1 LPSVEQQL
9 FSTAPV
15 YDDLEKLTLTVSL
28 TRLRDHLGNDP
39 ATTRALNGKTP
50 AEAAAWYVEHTKLKD
65 VAFRKSLYEGG
76 LDAVNKSDDPLI
88 ALMRDIDPEVRQLRK
103 RYDDEVD
110 AVVRREGGR
119 IAQGRF
125 KAEGLSFYPDATFTL
140 RLSYGAVRGYTEDG
154 RGSVVP
160 KGTKIDYY
168 TRMSGAFAREQK
180 MGAKDPYA
188 LPQSWHAAKSKL
200 DLNTALDFVSTAD
213 SIGGNSG
220 SPIVNRKG
228 ELVGINF
235 DRNMQGLGRNFY
247 YSEEGMRHIA
257 VDARGIIESL
267 RKIYGADAL
276 ANELVG
282 PRASAAKNAATR
294 SKKQR

>member
-1 LPSVEQQL
+1 M
-9 FSTAPV
+9 
-15 YDDLEKLTLTVSL
+15 
-28 TRLRDHLGNDP
+28 
-39 ATTRALNGKTP
+39 LNGKTP
-50 AEAAAWYVEHTKLKD
+50 AEAAAYYIDNTKLKD

-76 LDAVNKSDDPLI
+76 WTAVSKSDDPLI
-88 ALMRDIDPEVRQLRK
+88 ALMRDIDQESRQLRK
-103 RYDDEVD
+103 QYDDEVD

-160 KGTKIDYY
+160 KGTKVDYY
-168 TRMSGAFAREQK
+168 TRMGGAFQREQK
-180 MGAKDPYA
+180 KGGKDPYE
-188 LPQSWHAAKSKL
+188 LPASWHAAKAKINL
-200 DLNTALDFVSTAD
+200 ETALDFVSTAD

-220 SPIVNRKG
+220 SPIVNTKG
-228 ELVGINF
+228 QLVGINF

-247 YSEEGMRHIA
+247 YSEVGMRHIA
-257 VDARGIIESL
+257 VDARGIIEAL
-267 RKIYGADAL
+267 RNIYGATAL

-282 PRASAAKNAATR
+282 AKPSATKSVAARPR
-294 SKKQR
+294 KQQ